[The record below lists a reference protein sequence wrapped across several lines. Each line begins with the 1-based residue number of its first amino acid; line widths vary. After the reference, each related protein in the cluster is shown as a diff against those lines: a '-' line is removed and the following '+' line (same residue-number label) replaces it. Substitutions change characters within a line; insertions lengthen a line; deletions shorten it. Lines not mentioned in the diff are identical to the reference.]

1 MAFAYWVSQ
10 RIQIHDPEKFKAY
23 ADNIICFIDE
33 PILSAF
39 GSSTYVSVSRDE
51 VVAALEETIAAV
63 HADGAL
69 AGIHCCGNTEWSILI
84 DAGVDIVNFDAFE
97 LWGRAQEHA
106 SELEMKIGTGRRT
119 NMFKNSVANLI
130 EKQGGIK
137 SISLYYNSLHKIMN
151 SPLYTNTIEESWN
164 EALHNGDYSVCG
176 FMCAKKHVNFD
187 GFPMG
192 KDEIDFGVIE

>member
-1 MAFAYWVSQ
+1 MHPCCFYACESRKVYRKFYETG
-10 RIQIHDPEKFKAY
+10 DP
-23 ADNIICFIDE
+23 DCE
-33 PILSAF
+33 PM
-39 GSSTYVSVSRDE
+39 G
-51 VVAALEETIAAV
+51 
-63 HADGAL
+63 
-69 AGIHCCGNTEWSILI
+69 
-84 DAGVDIVNFDAFE
+84 
-97 LWGRAQEHA
+97 A

-164 EALHNGDYSVCG
+164 KALHNGDYSVCG
-176 FMCAKKHVNFD
+176 FMCAKKHVDFD